1 MAETAFSNE
10 LCVRLT
16 GVAGGGYF
24 SGPWAVGLTAPLP
37 SWMQA
42 MPAAVSEGSN
52 FAYPLTWKQWEPVAE
67 PEPEPVEQGWWQ
79 PEPAPVAEPKPTPV
93 QRQRYVAPPPRP
105 QPTPRL
111 RRATAAARLFFK
123 MRQLAKAPR
132 ARPKMDL
139 LRAVMYG

>member
-1 MAETAFSNE
+1 MAESGFSNE

-52 FAYPLTWKQWEPVAE
+52 FAYPLTWKRWEPVV
-67 PEPEPVEQGWWQ
+67 EPEPVEQGWWQ
-79 PEPAPVAEPKPTPV
+79 PEPKLVVEPKPTPV

-111 RRATAAARLFFK
+111 RRATAAARLFFR

-132 ARPKMDL
+132 AVPKMDW